1 MGEMGEE
8 KPQKIERKILRIR
21 KKKVAF
27 MTIQLPFIAMAE
39 PISSQ
44 SWFLVLTRTSLFK
57 MHSEFGHL

>member
-44 SWFLVLTRTSLFK
+44 S
-57 MHSEFGHL
+57 